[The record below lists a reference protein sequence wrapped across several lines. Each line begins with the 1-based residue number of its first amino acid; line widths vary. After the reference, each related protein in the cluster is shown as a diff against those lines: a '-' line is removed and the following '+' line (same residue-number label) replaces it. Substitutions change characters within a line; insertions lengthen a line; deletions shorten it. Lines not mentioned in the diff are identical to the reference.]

1 MDTFEIDMNDL
12 SNLGSFGFSIGSLS
26 TGERKGVSVEKLA
39 SKLRNRNDKNEK
51 IFGLN
56 LYPLPDLQLND
67 EYIYDSE
74 V

>member
-1 MDTFEIDMNDL
+1 MVDYRGD
-12 SNLGSFGFSIGSLS
+12 
-26 TGERKGVSVEKLA
+26 V
-39 SKLRNRNDKNEK
+39 RNRNDKNEK

-56 LYPLPDLQLND
+56 LDPLPDLQLND